1 VSYAMQIGTAAWE
14 DFAAN
19 QIQVRCEVVIDQRA
33 GISNVQRQNYLWE
46 SDVGGGV
53 VAYPTPCD
61 ERETFETAPCSSEIC
76 QDCTDVWSDEKLD
89 LERRSQFIDSSDFVQ
104 YLNPD
109 ALRKS
114 EDHLMLLPIA
124 VYAYALQARKWRAIC
139 IDDVEPLPGRGKDPF
154 DDLVMQSA
162 QKTLIQAL
170 VKNQIRQFDRSTG
183 NTKETKQPLNR
194 SGSMDIIEGKG
205 RGLII
210 LLHGVPG
217 ASEFILIECMYTTKR
232 HRCRKDKHC

>member
-1 VSYAMQIGTAAWE
+1 LEV
-14 DFAAN
+14 FAAN
-19 QIQVRCEVVIDQRA
+19 QIQVTCEVVIDQRA
-33 GISNVQRQNYLWE
+33 GLANVQRQTYRWE

-53 VAYPTPCD
+53 IAYPTPCD
-61 ERETFETAPCSSEIC
+61 ERETFETEPCSSEFC

-89 LERRSQFIDSSDFVQ
+89 LERRSQFIDSSDFLQ
-104 YLNPD
+104 HLTSD

-139 IDDVEPLPGRGKDPF
+139 IDDVDTLPDGGKDPF
-154 DDLVMQSA
+154 DDLVMHSA

-170 VKNQIRQFDRSTG
+170 VKNQIRQFDRSTDG
-183 NTKETKQPLNR
+183 TKETKQPLHR
-194 SGSMDIIEGKG
+194 SVTMDIIEGKG

-217 ASEFILIECMYTTKR
+217 AS
-232 HRCRKDKHC
+232 